1 MATEIIIAGR
11 SPDEGPMAETLN
23 EAEMTDEMNYEA
35 MSPEGNFKMNSMNAL
50 VKATNKLLP
59 AFGEAI
65 AKVFSAERCLS
76 GELDEIYDNNTA
88 D

>member
-1 MATEIIIAGR
+1 LQIEENINNGV
-11 SPDEGPMAETLN
+11 
-23 EAEMTDEMNYEA
+23 EM
-35 MSPEGNFKMNSMNAL
+35 
-50 VKATNKLLP
+50 
-59 AFGEAI
+59 GEAI